1 MHITAISCDCLRDI
15 LGGQMF
21 LAIDFQSDI
30 PIYMQLKHQI
40 IAGIARGELK
50 EGENLPSVR
59 QLAQD
64 IGINLHTVNKAY
76 TLLKEDKY
84 ILMGRRKGAVINSM
98 ESMADADS
106 VTRLREEIAP
116 LIAQAF
122 CKGMKEDELLLE
134 IAEIYRSFSQG
145 VQR

>member
-1 MHITAISCDCLRDI
+1 
-15 LGGQMF
+15 MF
-21 LAIDFQSDI
+21 LAIDFQSDT

-76 TLLKEDKY
+76 SLLKDGKY
-84 ILMGRRKGAVINSM
+84 VLMDYLVVRYNAEFSDESENVLVTMIFNVSGIFFNSPK
-98 ESMADADS
+98 
-106 VTRLREEIAP
+106 LR
-116 LIAQAF
+116 Q
-122 CKGMKEDELLLE
+122 K
-134 IAEIYRSFSQG
+134 
-145 VQR
+145 

>member
-1 MHITAISCDCLRDI
+1 
-15 LGGQMF
+15 MF
-21 LAIDFQSDI
+21 LAIDFQSDT

-76 TLLKEDKY
+76 SLLKDGKY
-84 ILMGRRKGAVINSM
+84 ILMDRRKGAIINNM
-98 ESMADADS
+98 ENMAEVDS
-106 VTRLREEIAP
+106 GTRLREEITP

-122 CKGMKEDELLLE
+122 CKGMKEDELLME
-134 IAEIYRSFSQG
+134 IAEIYRSFSQE
-145 VQR
+145 VDR

>member
-1 MHITAISCDCLRDI
+1 
-15 LGGQMF
+15 MF
-21 LAIDFQSDI
+21 LAIDFQSDT

-76 TLLKEDKY
+76 SLLKDDKY
-84 ILMGRRKGAVINSM
+84 ILMDRRKGAIINNM
-98 ESMADADS
+98 ENMAEVDS
-106 VTRLREEIAP
+106 GTRLREEITP

-122 CKGMKEDELLLE
+122 CKGMKEDELLME
-134 IAEIYRSFSQG
+134 IAEIYRSFSQE
-145 VQR
+145 VDR

>member
-1 MHITAISCDCLRDI
+1 
-15 LGGQMF
+15 MF
-21 LAIDFQSDI
+21 LAIDFQSDT
-30 PIYMQLKHQI
+30 PIYMQLKYQI

-76 TLLKEDKY
+76 SLLKDDKY
-84 ILMGRRKGAVINSM
+84 ILMDRRKGAVINSM
-98 ESMADADS
+98 ENMAEADS
-106 VTRLREEIAP
+106 GTRLREEIAP

-122 CKGMKEDELLLE
+122 CKGIKEDELLME
-134 IAEIYRSFSQG
+134 IAEIYRSFSQE
-145 VQR
+145 VDR